1 MSVVGVY
8 GGAVDPMPMMEMF
21 DKGIQL
27 RMGQAHVKR
36 WVDDIFPILMEDGDP
51 LGTEEFATHH
61 VPLSEAPDAYAM
73 FQAKKDGAIKV
84 VLEP

>member
-1 MSVVGVY
+1 
-8 GGAVDPMPMMEMF
+8 
-21 DKGIQL
+21 
-27 RMGQAHVKR
+27 
-36 WVDDIFPILMEDGDP
+36 MEDGDP
-51 LGTEEFATHH
+51 LGTEEFATHR